1 MDWKTK
7 YFIVYL
13 GWKTKFDM
21 ERYVFTDLKNWI
33 KKSRRKPLLLRGARQ
48 VGKTWLVEELAQQE
62 FTNYVKVDFEENSE
76 LASLFNGD
84 LDPQKICAE
93 LELRTGVDIVE
104 GKTLL
109 FFDEIQICP
118 RAIMALRYF
127 YEKMPDLHVVAAGSL
142 LEFVYSEIPFPV
154 GRIQFLEI
162 QPMNFSEFLFAL
174 NYKKAAEICNKP
186 VVKVS
191 ESTHAFL
198 LEQLRIYWLVG
209 GMPECIKEYMNTKSI
224 KMATEV
230 QDEICETYRMDFNK
244 YKPKTDINCLNTV
257 FSGIAANVGQQ
268 IKYTGLAKDFTIPTI
283 KKAYESLSLA
293 HIARKVKS
301 VSSPGI
307 PLEVY
312 SSGKKFKN
320 LFLDIGLMNRIM
332 GIDYNKTLNHKNLL
346 AIYRGQLAEQFVGQE
361 IASVT
366 KNQLYYWARDSK
378 NSNAEIDYLLLSDGK
393 LIPIEVKDGPSGKL
407 RSLHLY
413 RDTYNPPL
421 SVVFHSGQMGVL
433 ENEKIVFL
441 PLYFAGA
448 FTRFGMY

>member
-1 MDWKTK
+1 M
-7 YFIVYL
+7 
-13 GWKTKFDM
+13 GWKTKINM
-21 ERYVFTDLKNWI
+21 ERYVFSDLKDWI
-33 KKSRRKPLLLRGARQ
+33 KKFRRKPLLLRGARQ
-48 VGKTWLVEELAQQE
+48 VGKTWLVDKLAQQE

-84 LDPQKICAE
+84 LNPQKICAE
-93 LELRTGVDIVE
+93 LELRTGVDIIE

-118 RAIMALRYF
+118 GAIMALRYF
-127 YEKMPDLHVVAAGSL
+127 YEKMPDLHVIAAGSL
-142 LEFVYSEIPFPV
+142 LEFVYSEISFPV

-174 NYKKAAEICNKP
+174 NYDKAAKICNKP
-186 VVKVS
+186 VVRVS
-191 ESTHAFL
+191 ESTHEFL

-224 KMATEV
+224 KMAAEV

-257 FSGIAANVGQQ
+257 FSGIVANVGQQ

-332 GIDYNKTLNHKNLL
+332 GIDYNKMLNHKNLL

-361 IASVT
+361 IVSVT
-366 KNQLYYWARDSK
+366 KKQLYYWARDSK

-413 RDTYNPPL
+413 RDNYNPPL
-421 SVVFHSGQMGVL
+421 SVVFHAGQMGIL

-448 FTRFGMY
+448 FTRFGINIS